1 MPDAATLWLC
11 FALGQAVHILKR
23 AGMAVRSKKDP
34 PRTRREFLRRH
45 WDAIAV
51 RAALCSA
58 LFWLAKQRPE
68 LLALLAAAIGAP
80 PVELPLTGATA
91 LIFGY
96 CADSLLDWLVSRVPS
111 LQKDLPEMEDARET
125 Q

>member
-1 MPDAATLWLC
+1 MTSSFVLWLC

-23 AGMAVRSKKDP
+23 AGMAVRSKKNP
-34 PRTRREFLRRH
+34 LRTRREFLRRH
-45 WDAIAV
+45 GDAIAV

-58 LFWLAKQRPE
+58 LFWLLKQRPE
-68 LLALLAAAIGAP
+68 LLAQFLLALGAP
-80 PVELPLTGATA
+80 PMELPLTGATA

-111 LQKDLPEMEDARET
+111 LQKDWPGVEDANET